1 MSEPASQRRKTLL
14 SATPSPSFL
23 AGLASLLIV
32 TLVLAVA
39 ARADDSAARPPASV
53 APKESVPTSAKGA
66 APTDPADLGRGLHYL
81 QLAAS
86 TSDTAFAAAL
96 AAPALVLDLRLA
108 PADPAAESRLREL
121 LSRSDATRPLFILLG
136 PDTPAALRPAV
147 RSGPGVLTLAGKNAG
162 GATSVVIDVD
172 PARDRA
178 AAEALAT
185 GRPPRELIEEKIEK
199 TRYDEEHLA
208 HNRAI
213 GHRDGDTDDSPA
225 PAKPAANGVAAPS
238 TGAEAQPAKP
248 ASPPLQD
255 VLLQRA
261 LFIHRGLLALGRIPD
276 HT

>member
-1 MSEPASQRRKTLL
+1 MSEPASQRRRAFL
-14 SATPSPSFL
+14 SATPSPSLL
-23 AGLASLLIV
+23 AGLASLLLV

-53 APKESVPTSAKGA
+53 APKEAVLTPAKGT
-66 APTDPADLGRGLHYL
+66 APADPTDLGRGLHYL

-108 PADPAAESRLREL
+108 PTDPAAESRLREL

-136 PDTPAALRPAV
+136 PDTPAALRPTV
-147 RSGPGVLTLAGKNAG
+147 PSGPGVLTLAGKDAG
-162 GATSVVIDVD
+162 SVTSVAIDVD

-178 AAEALAT
+178 AAEALAA
-185 GRPPRELIEEKIEK
+185 GRPPRELVEEKIEK

-213 GHRDGDTDDSPA
+213 GHRDDVTDGSPA
-225 PAKPAANGVAAPS
+225 PAKPGTA
-238 TGAEAQPAKP
+238 AQPAMP
-248 ASPPLQD
+248 TSPPLQD

-261 LFIHRGLLALGRIPD
+261 LFIHRGLLALGRIPN